1 MTKQEAIAV
10 LCDLQVYSVSS
21 RMEKWKWKTKFH
33 KVLLTNNYIM
43 YQEADKTQH
52 GQKKHSTVLQG
63 GKQEAH
69 EGIYALLAWLLWSFC
84 IKSICILVIANI
96 L

>member
-1 MTKQEAIAV
+1 
-10 LCDLQVYSVSS
+10 
-21 RMEKWKWKTKFH
+21 
-33 KVLLTNNYIM
+33 M